1 MKTILIH
8 LSLFLFLLIVEAAEP
23 EKSVIQIFTFS
34 QEPDWDEPWNSS
46 QVRRATGSGFVIE
59 GNRIMTNAHVVS
71 WAKQIMVR
79 RFQDSRPHLAQVA
92 YVGHDCDLA
101 LLEVEDETFFEG
113 LKPLSIG
120 VLPEVR
126 SVVNTIGYP
135 AGGEQI
141 SYTSGVVSRVELINY
156 VQPGNRSLLAVQT
169 DAAINPGNSG
179 GPVMMDDQVVG
190 VAFQGTPGLEN
201 TGFFI
206 PPPVIQHFLKDVQDT
221 HYHGFPQAGIRL
233 SPLINPAYRKY
244 LKLEAPDLGARID
257 TLMSDSA
264 KEFLRED
271 DVLLEAN
278 GYPVSADTTI
288 LYEGNQVHGGIAFS
302 QAQHSSK
309 VPVKIWRDGGEL
321 ELELPVFVNYKDR
334 LEGNQYVPPKYF
346 AYAGLI
352 FTPLSR
358 DYLSSFGQKWSSVA
372 GIGLLYELFYRKNTE
387 PERSRTE
394 PVMLS
399 TVLAHPVN
407 ANMEIRGRVLVD
419 SVNGKRI
426 DSMNDLIKAFESHE
440 GSHHL
445 IEFGERLGFECLDR
459 DAANSANNQIL
470 QTYGIQLDRQL

>member
-1 MKTILIH
+1 MKTILIQ
-8 LSLFLFLLIVEAAEP
+8 LSLFLSILVVEAAEP

-46 QVRRATGSGFVIE
+46 PVRRATGSGFVIE

-71 WAKQIMVR
+71 WAKQILVR

-101 LLEVEDETFFEG
+101 LLKVEDEAFFEG
-113 LKPLSIG
+113 LEPLPIG
-120 VLPEVR
+120 VLPDVR

-141 SYTSGVVSRVELINY
+141 SYTSGVVSRIELINY
-156 VQPGNRSLLAVQT
+156 VQPGNRNLLAVQT

-221 HYHGFPQAGIRL
+221 VYNGFPQAGIRL
-233 SPLINPAYRKY
+233 SPLINPAHRKY
-244 LKLEAPDLGARID
+244 LELETSNLGARID

-278 GYPVSADTTI
+278 GYRVAADATI

-302 QAQHSSK
+302 QAQHDSK
-309 VPVKIWRDGGEL
+309 VPIKIWRDGAEL
-321 ELELPVFVNYKDR
+321 ELELPVSVNHKDK
-334 LEGNQYVPPKYF
+334 LEGNQYAPPKYF
-346 AYAGLI
+346 VYAGLV

-358 DYLSSFGQKWSSVA
+358 DYLSTYGQNWSAVA

-387 PERSRTE
+387 PGKARSE

-426 DSMNDLIKAFESHE
+426 DSMNDLIEAFESHE
-440 GSHHL
+440 DSHHL

-470 QTYGIQLDRQL
+470 KTYGIQRDRQL

>member
-156 VQPGNRSLLAVQT
+156 VQPGNRSLLAV
-169 DAAINPGNSG
+169 
-179 GPVMMDDQVVG
+179 
-190 VAFQGTPGLEN
+190 
-201 TGFFI
+201 
-206 PPPVIQHFLKDVQDT
+206 
-221 HYHGFPQAGIRL
+221 
-233 SPLINPAYRKY
+233 
-244 LKLEAPDLGARID
+244 
-257 TLMSDSA
+257 
-264 KEFLRED
+264 
-271 DVLLEAN
+271 
-278 GYPVSADTTI
+278 
-288 LYEGNQVHGGIAFS
+288 
-302 QAQHSSK
+302 
-309 VPVKIWRDGGEL
+309 
-321 ELELPVFVNYKDR
+321 
-334 LEGNQYVPPKYF
+334 
-346 AYAGLI
+346 
-352 FTPLSR
+352 
-358 DYLSSFGQKWSSVA
+358 
-372 GIGLLYELFYRKNTE
+372 
-387 PERSRTE
+387 
-394 PVMLS
+394 
-399 TVLAHPVN
+399 
-407 ANMEIRGRVLVD
+407 
-419 SVNGKRI
+419 
-426 DSMNDLIKAFESHE
+426 
-440 GSHHL
+440 
-445 IEFGERLGFECLDR
+445 
-459 DAANSANNQIL
+459 
-470 QTYGIQLDRQL
+470 

>member
-113 LKPLSIG
+113 LKPLPIG

-264 KEFLRED
+264 KEF
-271 DVLLEAN
+271 
-278 GYPVSADTTI
+278 
-288 LYEGNQVHGGIAFS
+288 YEKTMCCSKPMATLFQRIQLSCTKGI
-302 QAQHSSK
+302 K
-309 VPVKIWRDGGEL
+309 
-321 ELELPVFVNYKDR
+321 
-334 LEGNQYVPPKYF
+334 
-346 AYAGLI
+346 
-352 FTPLSR
+352 
-358 DYLSSFGQKWSSVA
+358 
-372 GIGLLYELFYRKNTE
+372 
-387 PERSRTE
+387 
-394 PVMLS
+394 S
-399 TVLAHPVN
+399 TVELHSARPSTT
-407 ANMEIRGRVLVD
+407 AKSLSKSGATEESLSLSCLFSSIT
-419 SVNGKRI
+419 KI
-426 DSMNDLIKAFESHE
+426 DSKAIST
-440 GSHHL
+440 SL
-445 IEFGERLGFECLDR
+445 PNTLLMQD
-459 DAANSANNQIL
+459 
-470 QTYGIQLDRQL
+470 